1 MHKGGL
7 VAIAIGLYATAASAQ
22 QPSSGNA
29 IAEGHRLALSKCDA
43 CHIVAADQQY
53 QPVVANPAPSFFE
66 IANRPNTDAGSLQ
79 AYLSSPHSYQG
90 IPYPDLTPDE
100 VSNLI
105 SYILS
110 LRGQH

>member
-1 MHKGGL
+1 MLKIGL
-7 VAIAIGLYATAASAQ
+7 VAIAVGACASSASAQ

-53 QPVVANPAPSFFE
+53 RPLVANLAPSFFE
-66 IANRPNTDAGSLQ
+66 IANRPNTAAGSLE
-79 AYLSSPHSYQG
+79 AYLTRPHTYQG
-90 IPYPDLTPDE
+90 IPYPDLTPAE

-110 LRGQH
+110 LRG